1 MCETGCYM
9 CLWTD
14 YRWNELITLDE
25 LKQKIEN
32 KSTIYTLEDYADRR
46 KSTNITRFEY
56 CPCCGEKINWK
67 SIKE

>member
-1 MCETGCYM
+1 MCENGCYI

-14 YRWNELITLDE
+14 YVWNELFTLKD
-25 LKQKIEN
+25 LIEAS
-32 KSTIYTLEDYADRR
+32 KESIYTLEDYVDRR

-56 CPCCGEKINWK
+56 CPYCGEKINWK